1 MGPNGTARDMRPSNK
16 YFNFLAF
23 LLDLTPFCVK
33 LLMELMWFSRLM
45 NLLKLISDLSSAI
58 KEERQ
63 KYKREIERARV
74 SEQTCR
80 SVLRVFPALSD
91 VVRRRYR
98 ACADKSNILWTARG
112 DAVMRIACESVVN
125 AQTALAVSL
134 GIGNLL
140 PIKTGC
146 SAPNALA
153 TLLQDSRCT
162 WIQASAAFASFLSL
176 R

>member
-1 MGPNGTARDMRPSNK
+1 MSPNGTAWDMRPSNK

-33 LLMELMWFSRLM
+33 LLIELMWFSLLM
-45 NLLKLISDLSSAI
+45 NWLKLISDLSSAI

-63 KYKREIERARV
+63 QHKKERERERTDIRVVGLCCGCSRHYRPSFGVVIEHVPIKVISCERHVAMQ
-74 SEQTCR
+74 SC
-80 SVLRVFPALSD
+80 AL
-91 VVRRRYR
+91 
-98 ACADKSNILWTARG
+98 
-112 DAVMRIACESVVN
+112 VVN

-146 SAPNALA
+146 SAANALA

-162 WIQASAAFASFLSL
+162 SIQASAAFASFLSL

>member
-1 MGPNGTARDMRPSNK
+1 MRPNGTAWDMRPSNK

-33 LLMELMWFSRLM
+33 LLSELMWFSLLM
-45 NLLKLISDLSSAI
+45 NLLKLISDLSSPI

-63 KYKREIERARV
+63 QHKQRERERARTDIRV
-74 SEQTCR
+74 VGLCCGCARHYRTTF
-80 SVLRVFPALSD
+80 SVVIEHVPIKVISCERHVAMQS
-91 VVRRRYR
+91 
-98 ACADKSNILWTARG
+98 
-112 DAVMRIACESVVN
+112 CESLEN

-134 GIGNLL
+134 GIENLL

-146 SAPNALA
+146 SAANALA

-162 WIQASAAFASFLSL
+162 SIQASAAFASFLSL